1 MYKKIK
7 TKEEL
12 PLKGGYYAIE
22 TDRIHGNVHWSV
34 EEQIWTLEDG
44 TKWEA
49 EYPNYWLKE
58 IENNGS
64 NI

>member
-7 TKEEL
+7 TKEEF
-12 PLKGGYYAIE
+12 PLKDGYYAIE
-22 TDRIHGNVHWSV
+22 TDRIYGNIHWST
-34 EEQIWTLEDG
+34 ETKIWTLEDG

-58 IENNGS
+58 IENNG
-64 NI
+64 NF